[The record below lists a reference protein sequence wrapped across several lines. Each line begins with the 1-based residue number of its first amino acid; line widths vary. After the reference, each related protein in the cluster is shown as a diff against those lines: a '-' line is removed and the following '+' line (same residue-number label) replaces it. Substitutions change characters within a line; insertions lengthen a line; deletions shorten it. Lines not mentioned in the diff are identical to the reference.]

1 MIKAEF
7 EYEGKIVIAYANCH
21 TGKDVVV
28 KYVDDE
34 GNRIYPRFTSKQRD
48 EIEELAMEAIQNE
61 EVYSELYF

>member
-7 EYEGKIVIAYANCH
+7 EYEGKKVVAFANSD

-28 KYVDDE
+28 KFVDED
-34 GNRIYPRFTSKQRD
+34 GSRIYPRFTAKQRD

-61 EVYSELYF
+61 ECYSELRF